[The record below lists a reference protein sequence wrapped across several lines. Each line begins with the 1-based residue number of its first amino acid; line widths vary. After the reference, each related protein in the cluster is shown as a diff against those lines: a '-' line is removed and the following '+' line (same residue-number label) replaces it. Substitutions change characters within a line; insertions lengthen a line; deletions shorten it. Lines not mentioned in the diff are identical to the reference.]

1 MPMYRFICEQCGLAF
16 EERMS
21 PVEHS
26 QNRPECPR
34 CHSDARVYGAQAA
47 GNGVVDRRR

>member
-1 MPMYRFICEQCGLAF
+1 MPTYRFVCEECGLAF

-21 PVEHS
+21 APEHD

-34 CHSDARVYGAQAA
+34 CHSDARVHGARPS
-47 GNGVVDRRR
+47 VDPRSRA